1 MLRQEQLAGKTLM
14 TKVVLLLQEVVEE
27 LEEVVMMQ
35 MVMMVNQPKSLP
47 ILKKIMNQ
55 LAQENLTLQVEIQ
68 EKEKRKRIFKSM
80 SCQLNASSNCKS

>member
-27 LEEVVMMQ
+27 LEEVVTMQ

-80 SCQLNASSNCKS
+80 NCQLNASSNCKS

>member
-55 LAQENLTLQVEIQ
+55 LVQENLTLQVEIQ